1 MTQRRR
7 GDWTLLDQREVY
19 GNPWITLTEHRVL
32 NPSGNPGI
40 YGVVH
45 FRNLAIGIIALED
58 DGDIWLVGQH
68 RFPLD
73 AYSWEIPEGGAPL
86 DEDPLAGARREL
98 KEETGIEALTWR
110 EIGRLHLSNSVS
122 DEAGI
127 IYLATDLRHGTAA
140 PEETEALGLRR
151 LPAAEA
157 YRMARRGELTD
168 SMTVAGLYRLRLM
181 ALEGE
186 LPPALAAKVLA

>member
-1 MTQRRR
+1 MTQRHR

-19 GNPWITLTEHRVL
+19 GNPWITVTEHQVL

-45 FRNLAIGIIALED
+45 FRNLAIGIVAVED
-58 DGDIWLVGQH
+58 NGDVWLVGQH

-86 DEDPLAGARREL
+86 DEDPLAGAQREL

-110 EIGRLHLSNSVS
+110 EISRLHLSNSVS

-127 IYLATDLRHGTAA
+127 IYLATDLRHGAAA

-157 YRMARRGELTD
+157 YRMAQRGELTD

>member
-1 MTQRRR
+1 MTKR
-7 GDWTLLDQREVY
+7 GDWTLLDQREIY
-19 GNPWITLTEHRVL
+19 GNPWISLTEHRVL
-32 NPSGNPGI
+32 NPAGNAGI

-45 FRNLAIGIIALED
+45 FRNLAIGIVALED
-58 DGDIWLVGQH
+58 NGDIWLVGQH

-86 DEDPLAGARREL
+86 AEDPLAGAKREL

-127 IYLATDLRHGTAA
+127 IYLATGLQHGQAE
-140 PEETEALGLRR
+140 PEETEALRLRR
-151 LPAAEA
+151 MPAAEA
-157 YRMARRGELTD
+157 YQMAKRGELTD
-168 SMTVAGLYRLRLM
+168 SLTVSGLYRLRLM

-186 LPPALAAKVLA
+186 LPSTLAARVLG

>member
-1 MTQRRR
+1 MTKR

-19 GNPWITLTEHRVL
+19 GNPWIRVTEHQVL
-32 NPSGNPGI
+32 NPAGNAGI

-45 FRNLAIGIIALED
+45 FRTLAIGIVAVED
-58 DGDIWLVGQH
+58 NGDIWLVGQH

-86 DEDPLAGARREL
+86 TEDPLTGARREL

-127 IYLATDLRHGTAA
+127 IYLATDLQHGQAE
-140 PEETEALGLRR
+140 PEETEALRLRR
-151 LPAAEA
+151 MPAAEA
-157 YRMARRGELTD
+157 YQMAKRGELTD

-186 LPPALAAKVLA
+186 LPAALAAKVLA

>member
-1 MTQRRR
+1 MTKR
-7 GDWTLLDQREVY
+7 GDWTLIDQREIY
-19 GNPWITLTEHRVL
+19 ANPWISVTEHQVL
-32 NPSGNPGI
+32 NPAGGPGI

-45 FRNLAIGIIALED
+45 FRNLAIGIIPVED
-58 DGDIWLVGQH
+58 NGDVWLVGQH

-86 DEDPLAGARREL
+86 GEDPLVGARREL

-110 EIGRLHLSNSVS
+110 EITRLHLSNSVS

-127 IYLATDLRHGTAA
+127 IFLATDLQHGAAA
-140 PEETEALGLRR
+140 PEETEALHTRR

-157 YRMARRGELTD
+157 YQMAKRGELTD

-181 ALEGE
+181 ALDGE
-186 LPPALAAKVLA
+186 LPAALAAKVLG

>member
-19 GNPWITLTEHRVL
+19 ANPWITLTEHRVL

-40 YGVVH
+40 YGVVQ

-110 EIGRLHLSNSVS
+110 EISRLHLSNSVS
-122 DEAGI
+122 DETGI
-127 IYLATDLRHGTAA
+127 IYLATELSHGAAA

>member
-1 MTQRRR
+1 MTKR
-7 GDWTLLDQREVY
+7 GDWTLIDQRMVY
-19 GNPWITLTEHRVL
+19 GNPWITVTEHQVL
-32 NPSGNPGI
+32 NPAGKAGI

-45 FRNLAIGIIALED
+45 FQNLAIGVIPVED
-58 DGDIWLVGQH
+58 NGDIWLVGQH

-86 DEDPLAGARREL
+86 TEDPLVGARREL
-98 KEETGIEALTWR
+98 REETGIEALTWR

-127 IYLATDLRHGTAA
+127 IYLATDLRHGAA
-140 PEETEALGLRR
+140 EPEETEALDLRR

-157 YRMARRGELTD
+157 YQMAKRGELTD

-186 LPPALAAKVLA
+186 LPAALAARVLG

>member
-1 MTQRRR
+1 MSKR

-19 GNPWITLTEHRVL
+19 GNPWISVTEHQVL
-32 NPSGNPGI
+32 NPAGGPGI

-45 FRNLAIGIIALED
+45 FRNLAIGILAVEEN
-58 DGDIWLVGQH
+58 GDVWLVGQH

-86 DEDPLAGARREL
+86 AEDPLTGARREL

-127 IYLATDLRHGTAA
+127 IYLATDLRHGQAE
-140 PEETEALGLRR
+140 PEETEALRLRR
-151 LPAAEA
+151 MPAAEA
-157 YRMARRGELTD
+157 YRMATRGELTD
-168 SMTVAGLYRLRLM
+168 SLTVTGLYRLRLM

-186 LPPALAAKVLA
+186 LPAALAAKVLG

>member
-45 FRNLAIGIIALED
+45 FRNLAIGIVALED

-127 IYLATDLRHGTAA
+127 IYLATGLSHGAAA

-151 LPAAEA
+151 LPASEA
-157 YRMARRGELTD
+157 YRMARHGELTD
-168 SMTVAGLYRLRLM
+168 SLTVAGLYRLRLM

>member
-1 MTQRRR
+1 MTRR
-7 GDWTLLDQREVY
+7 GDWTVLDQREVY
-19 GNPWITLTEHRVL
+19 ANPWITVTEHRVL
-32 NPSGNPGI
+32 NPAGGPGI

-45 FRNLAIGIIALED
+45 FRNLAIGIIPVED
-58 DGDIWLVGQH
+58 NGDVWLVGQH

-86 DEDPLAGARREL
+86 AEDPLVGARREL

-110 EIGRLHLSNSVS
+110 EITRVHLSNSVS

-127 IYLATDLRHGTAA
+127 IYLATDLQHGTAA
-140 PEETEALGLRR
+140 PEETEALNLRR

-157 YRMARRGELTD
+157 YRMATRGELTD

-186 LPPALAAKVLA
+186 LPAGLAAKVLG

>member
-45 FRNLAIGIIALED
+45 FRNLAIGIVALED

-68 RFPLD
+68 PFPLD

-127 IYLATDLRHGTAA
+127 IYLATGLSHGAAA

-151 LPAAEA
+151 LPASEA
-157 YRMARRGELTD
+157 YRMARHGELTD
-168 SMTVAGLYRLRLM
+168 SLTVAGLYRLRLM

>member
-1 MTQRRR
+1 MTRR
-7 GDWTLLDQREVY
+7 GDWTVLDQREIY
-19 GNPWITLTEHRVL
+19 DNPWITVTEHRVL
-32 NPSGNPGI
+32 NPAGGAGI

-45 FRNLAIGIIALED
+45 FRNLAIGIIPVED
-58 DGDIWLVGQH
+58 NGDIWLVGQH

-86 DEDPLAGARREL
+86 NEDPLVGARREL
-98 KEETGIEALTWR
+98 KEETGMEALTWR
-110 EIGRLHLSNSVS
+110 EITRVHLSNSVS

-127 IYLATDLRHGTAA
+127 IYLATDLQHGTAE
-140 PEETEALGLRR
+140 PEETEALNLRR

-157 YRMARRGELTD
+157 YRMATRGELTD

-186 LPPALAAKVLA
+186 LPAGLAVKVLG